1 MNMKAMEWKKPTIS
15 VFKEKSDKQEHEP
28 FAVIKAQKISLK
40 KTEKRSYNGEIIDF
54 FVFMGDIDCINSD
67 EGIRD
72 NYVLCWFDDNI
83 DDFSE
88 SFRKLTGVTFLSA
101 PSYTESNGKRTYRSS
116 FEAEYGLIS

>member
-15 VFKEKSDKQEHEP
+15 IFNEKSDKQENEP
-28 FAVIKAQKISLK
+28 FVVIKAQKISLQ
-40 KTEKRSYNGEIIDF
+40 EIERDRYSGEIIDF
-54 FVFMGDIDCINSD
+54 FIIMGDIDYINSD
-67 EGIRD
+67 KGIRD

-101 PSYTESNGKRTYRSS
+101 PSYSESKGKRIYRSS
-116 FEAEYGLIS
+116 FEASYGLIS